1 MLQNA
6 HNIYSIYVT
15 GELSVVVSAEFEKMK
30 ERSDETLEYLRGRVR
45 FDIGKH
51 RKTKLKCLDDLK
63 DKTLLSRSVAEKHA
77 EKLEKQ
83 FLGRWEEFTK
93 EQMIER
99 LRFWTVL
106 YEVVPLNVDHAVE
119 KTEEMFQRLKS
130 VCDSIRGIEVIGV
143 AEIEV
148 VSVEKMKAMASEDD
162 EARKL
167 NVIVDMLAAK
177 GQSTDSSVAKSYALV
192 HFHGIVDVGAGG
204 EVRAQKIRDECERYW
219 KESYQ
224 VEVKRLYSNKTLKKN
239 LKDIAAY
246 LTKGGNEILI
256 YKIGFGYDEE
266 EKINRQLVKSGRATM
281 EKDYAG
287 FENELSLSVAEIK
300 FLGATIHRLMM
311 RTGSKSLQ
319 NGYLFKGGKQLR

>member
-1 MLQNA
+1 MD
-6 HNIYSIYVT
+6 
-15 GELSVVVSAEFEKMK
+15 VSAEFKSMREHYHSG
-30 ERSDETLEYLRGRVR
+30 EALDYLRGRVR
-45 FDIGKH
+45 FNIGKW
-51 RKTKLKCLDDLK
+51 RKKKLLCLDELK
-63 DKTLLSRSVAEKHA
+63 GKTLLTKSIAKQHA
-77 EKLEKQ
+77 IRLEKQ

-93 EQMIER
+93 EEMIER

-106 YEVVPLNVDHAVE
+106 SDVVPLNVDHAVVS
-119 KTEEMFQRLKS
+119 TEEMFQRLKCT
-130 VCDSIRGIEVIGV
+130 CDSIRGIEAIGV

-148 VSVEKMKAMASEDD
+148 VNVEKMKSMASDDD

-167 NVIVDMLAAK
+167 NVISNMLAAK

-224 VEVKRLYSNKTLKKN
+224 VEVKRLYSNKTLNKN

-246 LTKGGNEILI
+246 LTKGGNESLI

-287 FENELSLSVAEIK
+287 FENELSLNVAEIK

-311 RTGSKSLQ
+311 RTGSKNLQ
-319 NGYLFKGGKQLR
+319 NGYLFKGGKQLRRN